1 MNDNE
6 KQEVKNRLKWLKDVI
21 GTSELKQKLAVPKSL
36 ADDDLGY
43 IMVKANEHQKLD
55 GYFTYPKSEQEFSQW
70 LNYNYRLKKRFQIIA
85 FMFNAL
91 EKVHIHGLIFTDLSP
106 NNIMVHNDKN
116 NLVFIDTDNMRKRD
130 DPYTGVLGTDGYM
143 APEVYHFINPGLAA
157 KLKDKDIKIDNDVI
171 SSAGKLSVD
180 SDIFSAAII
189 AFQLLTL
196 QHPFVG
202 DKAENGTAEEE
213 TEARHCK
220 TDYIFHKGGLN
231 QCSNNPFIELFK
243 KNVIVNENISRLF
256 YQTFVAGKTQ
266 PRLRPTALEFYNAFD
281 RALDRVIKCPNCGV
295 DILYLDETKNKCWY
309 CDAPIPEQISLKI
322 FDTYEENSR
331 ASLISKITNNNYD
344 SETLIGEN
352 KFELSHIVFTA
363 NETKYLHLKHF
374 ERTNNITPSLFALT
388 INDEFNKIVRI
399 EVNPRT
405 DNSITANSLLV
416 NKQNNSSIPIGKARE
431 FPCDEYDIC
440 FEITD
445 SRVGKIKT
453 LARFYK
459 GNKEW

>member
-1 MNDNE
+1 
-6 KQEVKNRLKWLKDVI
+6 
-21 GTSELKQKLAVPKSL
+21 
-36 ADDDLGY
+36 
-43 IMVKANEHQKLD
+43 
-55 GYFTYPKSEQEFSQW
+55 
-70 LNYNYRLKKRFQIIA
+70 
-85 FMFNAL
+85 MFNAL
-91 EKVHIHGLIFTDLSP
+91 EKIHIHGLVFTDLSP

-116 NLVFIDTDNMRKRD
+116 NLVFIDTDNMRKKD

-143 APEVYHFINPGLAA
+143 APEVYHSIDSRLAA

-202 DKAENGTAEEE
+202 DKAENGTAEGE
-213 TEARHCK
+213 TEARHCR
-220 TDYIFHKGGLN
+220 TDYIFHKNGLN
-231 QCSNNPFIELFK
+231 QCSNNPFIELFE
-243 KNVIVNENISRLF
+243 KNVIANEDISRLF
-256 YQTFVAGKTQ
+256 YQTFVTGKTQ

-281 RALDRVIKCPNCGV
+281 RVLDQVIKCPDCGV

-309 CDAPIPEQISLKI
+309 CGALMPEQISLKI
-322 FDTYEENSR
+322 FDTYEENNR
-331 ASLISKITNNNYD
+331 NSLISKITNTNYD
-344 SETLIGEN
+344 KETLIGEN
-352 KFELSHIVFTA
+352 KFELSNIVFTA
-363 NETKYLHLKHF
+363 NEKKYLHLKHF
-374 ERTNNITPSLFALT
+374 ERTNSINPPLFALT
-388 INDEFNKIVRI
+388 INDEFNKIIRI
-399 EVNPRT
+399 QVNTQVNNP
-405 DNSITANSLLV
+405 ITAKSLLI

-431 FPCDEYDIC
+431 FPGNEYDIC

-453 LARFYK
+453 FGRFYK